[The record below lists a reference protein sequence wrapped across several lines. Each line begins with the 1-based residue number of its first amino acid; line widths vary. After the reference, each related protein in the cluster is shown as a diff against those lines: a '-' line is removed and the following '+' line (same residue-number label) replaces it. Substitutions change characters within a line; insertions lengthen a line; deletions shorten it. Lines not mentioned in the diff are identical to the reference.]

1 MRAIWSGSISFGLVN
16 IPVKAYTAVRAH
28 TVHFHELQKGTGARV
43 RHKKVS
49 ERTGKEIDGKNIELG
64 YEVSSGKYV
73 TVDPDEL
80 AELRPR
86 TTRVIDISDF
96 VALDDIDPIYY
107 ERTYWLAPSDDTAG
121 RPYLLLLAAMEKEN
135 RVGIGTV
142 VMRRKQYLGAIR
154 PLDGALALSTM
165 RFADEVVDR
174 SAIEQLPS
182 RRTKPRPAEIKLA
195 KSIID
200 ALASKW
206 DPERYHD
213 TYAEDVRR
221 IIKQRAAGKTVKAE
235 EPAGGP
241 GPVIDLMEALEA
253 SVASARNGRRTT
265 KRKST
270 KRSASSN
277 GRRKK
282 VSA

>member
-16 IPVKAYTAVRAH
+16 IPVKAYTAVRDH

-49 ERTGKEIDGKNIELG
+49 ERTGKEIEGKNIELG

-80 AELRPR
+80 AELRPK

-107 ERTYWLAPSDDTAG
+107 ERTYWPAPGDDTAN

-174 SAIEQLPS
+174 SAIEQCRAGGRSRVPRRSSWPS
-182 RRTKPRPAEIKLA
+182 RSSMRSR
-195 KSIID
+195 
-200 ALASKW
+200 ASGI
-206 DPERYHD
+206 PSV
-213 TYAEDVRR
+213 TTTPTP
-221 IIKQRAAGKTVKAE
+221 KT
-235 EPAGGP
+235 
-241 GPVIDLMEALEA
+241 
-253 SVASARNGRRTT
+253 SAR
-265 KRKST
+265 
-270 KRSASSN
+270 SSN
-277 GRRKK
+277 SVPRARP
-282 VSA
+282 SRPRNQPADQAR